1 MTANIEHNQNAES
14 SIEIENVDNIINKE
28 NKIEQLLME
37 LEQRTEVLNKEIKF
51 RQQAEFLAH
60 QHIEI
65 LESKNKEIRL
75 FANMAAHELQKPLHS
90 LEQGLQTL
98 KKHPLFRK
106 DAAESK
112 TGSKDTDIN
121 HSVLAL
127 EDSVDRLKTLIKGY
141 LEYAFIQ
148 IDAASFELVNLNAL
162 VEEAIQNIADVIQ
175 KHNAK
180 INYNA
185 ALFSKC
191 PSLLGN
197 IQMLSSVFQELISNS
212 IRYCD
217 KTQALINLDVEIQPG
232 LCLISIQDNGLGI
245 HPKLFEQ
252 IFWVIKPDLAEGGF
266 KRSSIGLSISKKIIE
281 HHGGKIWVSSNIEGG
296 GTTFYISLPI
306 PAQH

>member
-1 MTANIEHNQNAES
+1 MTANIEHNQNAEA
-14 SIEIENVDNIINKE
+14 SIEIENVDNIKNIESNV
-28 NKIEQLLME
+28 EQLLME

-98 KKHPLFRK
+98 KKHPLIK
-106 DAAESK
+106 NSSAESK
-112 TGSKDTDIN
+112 DTEIN
-121 HSVLAL
+121 HSVGVL
-127 EDSVDRLKTLIKGY
+127 EDSVDRLTTLIKGY

-162 VEEAIQNIADVIQ
+162 VEEALQNIADVIQ

-180 INYNA
+180 INYNTA
-185 ALFSKC
+185 VFLKC

-197 IQMLSSVFQELISNS
+197 IQMLCSVFQELISNA

-217 KTQALINLDVEIQPG
+217 KAQAEINLALEIQPG

-252 IFWVIKPDLAEGGF
+252 IFWVIKPDLSEGGF

>member
-1 MTANIEHNQNAES
+1 MTANIEQNHQ
-14 SIEIENVDNIINKE
+14 NV
-28 NKIEQLLME
+28 EQLLLE
-37 LEQRTEVLNKEIKF
+37 LAQRTEVLNKEIKF

-75 FANMAAHELQKPLHS
+75 FANMAAHELQKPLQS

-98 KKHPLFRK
+98 RNHPLFQNGSAHSDRNDSK
-106 DAAESK
+106 NDAK
-112 TGSKDTDIN
+112 IDR
-121 HSVLAL
+121 SVLVL
-127 EDSVDRLKTLIKGY
+127 EDSVDRLRTLIKGY
-141 LEYAFIQ
+141 LDYAFIQ
-148 IDAASFELVNLNAL
+148 IDAASFEIISLNTL
-162 VEEAIQNIADVIQ
+162 LEEALQNIADIIQ
-175 KHNAK
+175 QKDAK
-180 INYNA
+180 ISYNKE
-185 ALFSKC
+185 LLSNC
-191 PSLLGN
+191 PNLLGN
-197 IQMLSSVFQELISNS
+197 VQMLCSVFQELISNS

-217 KTQALINLDVEIQPG
+217 KAQAEIEIALELQPG

-252 IFWVIKPDLAEGGF
+252 IFWVIKPDLTDGGY